1 MAIIFRLK
9 SSTSEESH
17 RVQSRLHDALI
28 GSPAYVNSEIA
39 ICDGEKDN
47 PDSSFFYLAV
57 GLESVKGPRFDSH
70 IDVDSD
76 SFYYTDAEDAKRRN
90 GSDTVQGE
98 APIQIYFSAFTDNNV
113 KEDADAEI
121 DKVFC
126 NLSNEYPEFH
136 FTSSASIRK
145 FPAYNNPEDEDAE
158 PDCYNVVMSVTGTVP
173 VDKVDEFIKLNHHGE
188 ALYSGTKLENVHIE
202 VLVNGEWH

>member
-1 MAIIFRLK
+1 MAIIFKIK
-9 SSTSEESH
+9 SSTPEESN
-17 RVQSRLHDALI
+17 RVRRRLHDALI

-47 PDSSFFYLAV
+47 PNSSFFYLVV
-57 GLESVKGPRFDSH
+57 GHESVIGPRFDCH
-70 IDVDSD
+70 ISVDSD
-76 SFYYTDAEDAKRRN
+76 SFCYTDATDAKRRN
-90 GSDTVQGE
+90 GSGTVQGE
-98 APIQIYFSAFTDNNV
+98 APIMLYFNAFTDSND

-136 FTSSASIRK
+136 FTSSANIRK
-145 FPAYNNPEDEDAE
+145 FPVYNNPEDKDAE
-158 PDCYNVVMSVTGTVP
+158 LDCYNVVMSVTGTVP
-173 VDKVDEFIKLNHHGE
+173 AENVDEFIKLNHHGE

-202 VLVNGEWH
+202 VLANGKWY